1 MYYRRL
7 VLLVLIGLALPLAA
21 RASVLLEV
29 NISNPAAVTFTPTTA
44 FADNEFLAVDTAFNG
59 VTLLDFFSG
68 NVAAFDGGLDAG
80 SIDVFDTTDGSSRQ
94 ALPNIWVGVWPGGW
108 TTNDLSFYEPVQT
121 FAISFL
127 TTAPA
132 LVGAA
137 THDLT
142 GFTGLGANRSGDL
155 VVGEPDSNSVIG
167 QWRVVP
173 APSTAV
179 LLALGLLLVA
189 AGVGRRGSRVIYMRS
204 KPLG

>member
-1 MYYRRL
+1 MHHRKL
-7 VLLVLIGLALPLAA
+7 LLLVLVGLALPLAA

-29 NISNPAAVTFTPTTA
+29 HISNPTAVTFTPTSA

-68 NVAAFDGGLDAG
+68 NLASMDGALDAG
-80 SIDVFDTTDGSSRQ
+80 SIDVFDMTDGSSRQ

-127 TTAPA
+127 STAPA
-132 LVGAA
+132 LVGGA

-142 GFTGLGANRSGDL
+142 GFAGLGANRSGDI

-173 APSTAV
+173 APSTIV

-189 AGVGRRGSRVIYMRS
+189 ARAGRRDSRAFYLLS